1 MSHTIVAITAC
12 PAGIAHTYM
21 AAKALEALEQEHGF
35 KVKVETQGS
44 IGAENVLTEQ
54 DIAAAD
60 VVIIAS
66 DVEIDLA
73 RFFGKRIYKTRP
85 KVVIKDAKA
94 LVDMALKDAQ
104 VLGVKGTEIGNIT
117 LGKTDENGFIQHI
130 MSGISYMVPMVISA
144 GLLLAV
150 ANIFAFQK
158 DELGRMVAWG
168 FDQSE
173 PLGDLMYHL
182 FLVGQ
187 IGFTLMI
194 PLFAGFV
201 ANSIASR
208 PAIAP
213 AMIGAYIAN
222 DGEFLGTE
230 TGGGF
235 LSAIFVAFIVGYFVR
250 YLKKI
255 RWPKLFQPLVPI
267 MILPLIATFFI
278 TVVVKYMIG
287 GPIASGMG
295 AMYDWLTWLTA
306 NYSASTFVIGAIIGA
321 MIGFDFGGPVNK
333 TALIFG
339 TAVFADTV
347 AKYGIE
353 GANFVPGTAS
363 QAAISVAPL
372 GIFLASQLFKNKFS
386 VTEKIAA
393 NSAFGMGI
401 VGVTEGAIPFAAAHP
416 VQMIS
421 ASVAGSAL
429 AGGLVGFFD
438 VKFYGG
444 IGSPLGTFVGYIEQP
459 IPFVTWILCTCAGI
473 TLTALIIGLWRKP
486 LEAETLSTS
495 TEVNS
500 DQPPVATSVTQGVNS
515 SNDRESKPF
524 FHPLHVLFDGN
535 SSTRSQALAY
545 IAKHAK
551 ELGYV
556 SDVKSY
562 ESGLNA
568 REQSSSTGL
577 SDGIALPHCKNTAV
591 THAGLFVV
599 RFSHP
604 IEWDTMDEQPV
615 HTAVALCIPDD
626 GDEDCASMLTKLS
639 LKLMDK
645 PFRDTLSQADSIE
658 VEHAIATVIA

>member
-1 MSHTIVAITAC
+1 MSHIIVAITAC

-21 AAKALEALEQEHGF
+21 AARALEALEQEHGF

-44 IGAENVLTEQ
+44 IGAENILSEQ

-66 DVEIDLA
+66 DVEIELA
-73 RFFGKRIYKTRP
+73 RFVGKRIYKTRP
-85 KVVIKDAKA
+85 KMAIKDAKA
-94 LVDMALKDAQ
+94 LVDIALKEAE
-104 VLGVKGTEIGNIT
+104 VFGAKGTEVGNIT
-117 LGKTDENGFIQHI
+117 LGKTNENGFIQHI

-144 GLLLAV
+144 GLLLAI

-168 FDQSE
+168 FDQSD
-173 PLGDLMYHL
+173 PLGDLMFHL
-182 FLVGQ
+182 FLVGKV
-187 IGFTLMI
+187 GFTLMI

-222 DGEFLGTE
+222 DGGFLGTE

-235 LSAIFVAFIVGYFVR
+235 LSAILVAFIVGYFVHC
-250 YLKKI
+250 LKMI
-255 RWPKLFQPLVPI
+255 RWPKLLQPLVPI

-278 TVVVKYMIG
+278 TIVVKYMIG

-295 AMYDWLTWLTA
+295 AMYDWLTWLTT

-321 MIGFDFGGPVNK
+321 MMGFDLGGPVNK

-339 TAVFADTV
+339 TAVFTDTV

-353 GANFVPGTAS
+353 GANFVPATAA

-372 GIFLASQLFKNKFS
+372 GIFVASQLFKNKFS
-386 VTEKIAA
+386 STEKIAA

-416 VQMIS
+416 IQIIT
-421 ASVAGSAL
+421 ASVVGSAL
-429 AGGLVGFFD
+429 AGGLVGLFD

-459 IPFVTWILCTCAGI
+459 IPFVTWILCTFAGI
-473 TLTALIIGLWRKP
+473 TVTALIIGLWRKP
-486 LEAETLSTS
+486 IGVETSSLATNTDAYTLSTH
-495 TEVNS
+495 
-500 DQPPVATSVTQGVNS
+500 AANS
-515 SNDRESKPF
+515 SGAKESKPVF
-524 FHPLHVLFDGN
+524 RPQHVLFDDE
-535 SSTRSQALAY
+535 STTKEQAFAF
-545 IAKHAK
+545 IAKHAMA
-551 ELGYV
+551 LGYV
-556 SDVKSY
+556 SDAKAY
-562 ESGLNA
+562 ESGLSA
-568 REQSSSTGL
+568 REQSSSTGFT
-577 SDGIALPHCKNTAV
+577 DGIAIPHCKNSAS
-591 THAGLFVV
+591 THTGLFVV

-604 IEWDTMDEQPV
+604 IEWETMDEQPV
-615 HTAVALCIPDD
+615 KTAVALCIPTD
-626 GDEDCASMLTKLS
+626 GNEESGCILTKLS
-639 LKLMDK
+639 LQIMMHQS
-645 PFRDTLSQADSIE
+645 FRDTLSQAASLE
-658 VEHAIATVIA
+658 VEDVIATAIA